1 MLPEMTQWY
10 YTKVGLKQG
19 PVPESEL
26 LQKIRRG
33 EIDGGNLVWK
43 EGMADWLPLSRVPEL
58 SGQAPSDASRAAAAP
73 EAFPAKPE
81 IPFPVHQPGGTVP
94 LPQPAAYHGNF
105 VAPVIQTYIWQ
116 SVVALVLSAVMMIFI
131 CIPIGMPFGIVAL
144 VFASKVEGLR
154 LQGRLAE
161 AESASKS
168 AKIWMIISYSLSGL
182 VLFGLFV
189 VFVIALIAGGI
200 TP

>member
-1 MLPEMTQWY
+1 MNEWY

-58 SGQAPSDASRAAAAP
+58 SGQASSHAPIAAAP
-73 EAFPAKPE
+73 AEASSAQPGHPVPA
-81 IPFPVHQPGGTVP
+81 HQPGGSVP

-105 VAPVIQTYIWQ
+105 VAPVIPTYIWQ
-116 SVVALVLSAVMMIFI
+116 SVVALVLSAVMMVFI
-131 CIPIGMPFGIVAL
+131 CIPVGMPFGIVAL
-144 VFASKVEGLR
+144 VYASKVEGLR
-154 LQGRLAE
+154 LQGRLLE
-161 AESASKS
+161 AGAASKS
-168 AKIWMIISYSLSGL
+168 AKLWMIISYALSGL
-182 VLFGLFV
+182 VLIGLIV
-189 VFVIALIAGGI
+189 VLSIAITAGGI

>member
-1 MLPEMTQWY
+1 
-10 YTKVGLKQG
+10 
-19 PVPESEL
+19 
-26 LQKIRRG
+26 
-33 EIDGGNLVWK
+33 
-43 EGMADWLPLSRVPEL
+43 
-58 SGQAPSDASRAAAAP
+58 
-73 EAFPAKPE
+73 
-81 IPFPVHQPGGTVP
+81 
-94 LPQPAAYHGNF
+94 
-105 VAPVIQTYIWQ
+105 
-116 SVVALVLSAVMMIFI
+116 
-131 CIPIGMPFGIVAL
+131 
-144 VFASKVEGLR
+144 VEGLR

>member
-1 MLPEMTQWY
+1 MNEWY

-58 SGQAPSDASRAAAAP
+58 SGQAPSHAPIAAAP
-73 EAFPAKPE
+73 AEASSAQPEHPVPA
-81 IPFPVHQPGGTVP
+81 HQPGGSVP

-105 VAPVIQTYIWQ
+105 VAPVIPTYIWQ
-116 SVVALVLSAVMMIFI
+116 SVVALVLSAVMMVFI
-131 CIPIGMPFGIVAL
+131 CIPVGMPFGIVAL
-144 VFASKVEGLR
+144 VYASKVEGLR
-154 LQGRLAE
+154 LQGRLLE
-161 AESASKS
+161 AGAASKS
-168 AKIWMIISYSLSGL
+168 AKLWMIISYALSGL
-182 VLFGLFV
+182 VLIGLIV
-189 VFVIALIAGGI
+189 VLAVAITAGGI